1 MSQSRASTSVRTS
14 RGGLRALRASVS
26 PSPKG
31 DAPTFPPCYSPPMR
45 KTFELTHP
53 RHKPAQ
59 ALDRVKHQLRK
70 YIKRER
76 RKELPE
82 DVDYWD
88 FDCRIGLD
96 EGSAEVAHTTELS
109 KRLDALVEQGATAA
123 YIEILVKPGRREK
136 RPKSPDEPTD

>member
-1 MSQSRASTSVRTS
+1 
-14 RGGLRALRASVS
+14 
-26 PSPKG
+26 
-31 DAPTFPPCYSPPMR
+31 MR

-59 ALDRVKHQLRK
+59 ALDRVKHQLHK

-96 EGSAEVAHTTELS
+96 EASAEEAHVAELS
-109 KRLDALVEQGATAA
+109 KRLDALVEQGATVA
-123 YIEILVKPGRREK
+123 YVEILVKPGHRAK
-136 RPKSPDEPTD
+136 RPEPPAEETR

>member
-1 MSQSRASTSVRTS
+1 
-14 RGGLRALRASVS
+14 
-26 PSPKG
+26 
-31 DAPTFPPCYSPPMR
+31 MR

-59 ALDRVKHQLRK
+59 ALDRVKHQLHK

-82 DVDYWD
+82 DVDFWD

-96 EGSAEVAHTTELS
+96 EASAEVAHTAELS

-123 YIEILVKPGRREK
+123 YIEILVKPGHREK
-136 RPKSPDEPTD
+136 RPKPPADEAP